1 METQKNQAAAQ
12 LVKFYIIES
21 VMANEDE
28 ELDDLILKLLYSAQ
42 EAGGTRK
49 ESTTWKTSRKNSR
62 RPGRPQA

>member
-21 VMANEDE
+21 IMANEDE

-49 ESTTWKTSRKNSR
+49 ESTTWKTSQNDLRQ
-62 RPGRPQA
+62 PGRPRA